1 MVQFECAGALKSL
14 NLIHIWA
21 FQLSLR
27 TSQPK
32 TEFQKHVICGNLG
45 QCTNLL
51 ILNHAIVAQSWLP
64 GASRVLGIIPAP
76 LSRALE
82 PESEEKDVCLF
93 QVLSN
98 MHHVSSDLA
107 MP

>member
-1 MVQFECAGALKSL
+1 MYQFTDTKSCY
-14 NLIHIWA
+14 
-21 FQLSLR
+21 SC
-27 TSQPK
+27 PK
-32 TEFQKHVICGNLG
+32 L
-45 QCTNLL
+45 
-51 ILNHAIVAQSWLP
+51 WLP

-98 MHHVSSDLA
+98 MHHVSSDLV

>member
-21 FQLSLR
+21 SLC

-32 TEFQKHVICGNLG
+32 SEFQKYVMYGNLG
-45 QCTNLL
+45 QCTNLP
-51 ILNHAIVAQSWLP
+51 ILNHAIVAQNWLP
-64 GASRVLGIIPAP
+64 SASRVLGIIPTP

-82 PESEEKDVCLF
+82 PESEEKDVSLF

-107 MP
+107 RP